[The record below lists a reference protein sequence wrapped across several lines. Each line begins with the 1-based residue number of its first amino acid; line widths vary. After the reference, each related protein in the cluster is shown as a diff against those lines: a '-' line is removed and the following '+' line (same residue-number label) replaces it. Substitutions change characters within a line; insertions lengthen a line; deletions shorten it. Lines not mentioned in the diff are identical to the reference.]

1 MIAGG
6 GLFLR
11 RRQMTLRTYIA
22 AAALIAACSGPALA
36 SVLVVGSS
44 PARTCFEAAD
54 SPLPATRYA
63 LERCTEA
70 VTNAA
75 SSQYDVV
82 ASYVNRG
89 ILLMRDER
97 IELAIADFDRALA
110 IDPNQPEASLNKGLA
125 YMRVDDARNA
135 LPLFTVALDRHTS
148 RPALAH
154 FGRAIANE
162 SLGNIRQ
169 AYNDYRRAMEIDPAW
184 TEPQA
189 ELARFRVVSR

>member
-1 MIAGG
+1 
-6 GLFLR
+6 
-11 RRQMTLRTYIA
+11 MTIRTYIA
-22 AAALIAACSGPALA
+22 AAALIAATSSPALS
-36 SVLVVGSS
+36 SVLVLGNN
-44 PARTCFEAAD
+44 PARSCYEAAE
-54 SPLPATRYA
+54 SPLPTSRYA

-70 VTNAA
+70 VTSAA
-75 SSQYDVV
+75 TTQHDVV

-89 ILLMRDER
+89 ILLMRDDR
-97 IELAIADFDRALA
+97 VALAIADFDRALA
-110 IDPNQPEASLNKGLA
+110 IDPNQAEASLNKGLA

-135 LPLFTVALDRHTS
+135 LPLFTVALEHQTI

-169 AYNDYRRAMEIDPAW
+169 AYNDYRRALEIEPTW